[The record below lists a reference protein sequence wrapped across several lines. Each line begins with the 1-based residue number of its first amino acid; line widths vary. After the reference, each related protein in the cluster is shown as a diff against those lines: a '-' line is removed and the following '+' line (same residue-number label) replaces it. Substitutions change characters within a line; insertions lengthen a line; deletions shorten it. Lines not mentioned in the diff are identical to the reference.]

1 LGRPFAVHL
10 QSGHWKIDMK
20 NSTFWTSVVG
30 GIALVAILAAAPA
43 SAGAPPALA
52 LDQAI
57 DIALKANLGVKQA
70 VEEVRAAEATRNQSI
85 TQFLPTLSTS
95 YSYLYRDREQ
105 VQSIGGPVGAGDF
118 VINPRD
124 EYNFVTSFN
133 QPIFTGFALIN
144 QYRIADLGLDRA
156 EISAKLKRQDVILD
170 TKNAYYQILKTQKLV
185 EVAEQ
190 TVVQINAQKEVSEN
204 FYKVGMSPL
213 NDLLQSQVRLAN
225 AKQALITA
233 LNNLEI
239 AKSQFNTVLRRSV
252 TSPVA
257 VVDILDFIP
266 FDKDIQFCLDAARTN
281 RLELQVA
288 DLNIDLAQRQV
299 DLSEKDFFPTI
310 NLQGNYTRRG
320 EEWDVSGGDG
330 ISDAAFWNVQATA
343 TWEFW
348 QWGRSLY
355 GRKEKLSRL
364 SQAKISRA
372 DTRDKID
379 LEVKQAFL
387 RIQESEK
394 NILTVEKAI
403 EQAKENLRITEEQ
416 YKEQVATQTD
426 VLVAQTLLTET
437 MTNYYNALYDFKIA
451 RAVLN
456 RAIGQEELE

>member
-1 LGRPFAVHL
+1 VFLLVAMASAASMATAQNEPSLTLRDA
-10 QSGHWKIDMK
+10 I
-20 NSTFWTSVVG
+20 
-30 GIALVAILAAAPA
+30 GIALE
-43 SAGAPPALA
+43 
-52 LDQAI
+52 
-57 DIALKANLGVKQA
+57 ANLGVKQA
-70 VEEVRAAEATRNQSI
+70 VAEVRAAEAARKQRATE
-85 TQFLPTLSTS
+85 FLPTLSST
-95 YSYLYRDREQ
+95 YSYLYRDQET
-105 VQSIGGPVGAGDF
+105 VQSIGGPGGAAGDF
-118 VINPRD
+118 VINPQD
-124 EYNFVTSFN
+124 EYNFVTSFK

-144 QYRIADLGLDRA
+144 QYKIADLGLDVA

-170 TKNAYYQILKTQKLV
+170 TQNAYYRILKTQKLV

-190 TVVQINAQKEVSEN
+190 TVVQITAQKEVSEN
-204 FYKVGMSPL
+204 FYQVGMSPL
-213 NDLLQSQVRLAN
+213 NALLQSQVQLAN

-239 AKSQFNTVLRRSV
+239 AKAQFNTVLRRSV
-252 TSPVA
+252 NSPVA
-257 VVDILDFIP
+257 VVDILDFAP
-266 FDKDIQFCLDAARTN
+266 FDKSIDYCLDAARSN

-288 DLNIDLAQRQV
+288 DLNIDLAKRQV
-299 DLSEKDFFPTI
+299 DLTERDFYPRI
-310 NLQGNYTRRG
+310 NLQGNYARRG
-320 EEWDVSGGDG
+320 EDWDVSGGEG
-330 ISDAAFWNVQATA
+330 ISDSAFWNIQATA

-348 QWGRSLY
+348 QWGRTVY

-364 SQAKISRA
+364 SQAKFSKA
-372 DTRDKID
+372 DTQDKIE

-451 RAVLN
+451 KAVLN